1 MRRKKEGMWG
11 RRKEK
16 EEKEGERF
24 KIEKGFGNILD

>member
-1 MRRKKEGMWG
+1 MSG

-24 KIEKGFGNILD
+24 KIEKGFGNILDQLFLG